1 MDDHSEKDSL
11 TAQQSGFRAAL
22 LAWVDSN
29 ILELGRELR
38 LSYLP
43 PLMIYLAAG
52 ISGLTGI
59 VSTFFV
65 KEYLGLSAE
74 FLAMLGFWAGLVWA
88 VKMPLG
94 HMVDLL
100 WRWKAG
106 FVFLGAGLIGASLAI
121 MLGLLANPD
130 FMRSIMLVE
139 TWYVISVLLAPI
151 GYVLQDVVADAMTV
165 EAVPRMDNDG
175 QPFNDQQIRLM
186 HTTMQTLGRVAIIG
200 GGIAVSLVNLIRF
213 TGVQNMDE
221 AERISAYLDIYGWAL
236 VIPVVSVLG
245 VGLAS
250 VLRRKQKKRWLEKGI
265 DPQKIEHMLSPDQP
279 SPDPNWWILGGSAV
293 FVLFTMVMGLGDIP
307 YGQELVLGGSLTI
320 ILFLI
325 SRLVAVLDPEARRLL
340 VGTAL
345 IIFIFRAVP
354 LPGEG
359 AIWFQIDVLGFD
371 QAFLSVLALIANCL
385 TLFGMFVFRR
395 FMAEKSIAYVIV
407 FLTIAATILS
417 LPNLGL
423 YYGIHHWT
431 ASITGGIVDARF
443 IAIINTALESPL
455 GQIAMIP
462 MLAWIAQS
470 APAELKAT
478 FFAVMAS
485 FTNLALSA
493 SQLGTQYLN
502 QIFTITREVKDPS
515 TGAVIIPADYSDLGV
530 LLITVIV
537 IGLVLPLLAVGLVR
551 LSHVPSR

>member
-1 MDDHSEKDSL
+1 MGQRSGKDSTKFKCGKL
-11 TAQQSGFRAAL
+11 SSTFLS
-22 LAWVDSN
+22 WVDEN

-59 VSTFFV
+59 VSIFFV

-88 VKMPLG
+88 IKMPLG
-94 HMVDLL
+94 HLVDLL
-100 WRWKAG
+100 WHWKAG
-106 FVFLGAGLIGASLAI
+106 FVFLGAGLIAASLAI
-121 MLGLLANPD
+121 MLGILGRPITMQMAMPLE
-130 FMRSIMLVE
+130 S
-139 TWYVISVLLAPI
+139 WYVISVLLAPI

-165 EAVPRMDNDG
+165 EAVPRMDEQG
-175 QPFNDQQIRLM
+175 QPFDDQRIRLM
-186 HTTMQTLGRVAIIG
+186 HTTMQTLGRVSIIG
-200 GGIAVSLVNLIRF
+200 GSIAVSFVNLIRF
-213 TGVQNMDE
+213 TDIQNMKE
-221 AERISAYLDIYGWAL
+221 ADRLLAYLDIYQLAL
-236 VIPVVSVLG
+236 LIPVVSVLG
-245 VGLAS
+245 VGLAA
-250 VLRRKQKKRWLEKGI
+250 VLRRSQVKRWLAQGI
-265 DPQKIEHMLSPDQP
+265 DSQQIDRMLSPDQP
-279 SPDPNWWILGGSAV
+279 SPEPNWWILGGSGV
-293 FVLFTMVMGLGDIP
+293 FVLFTMVMGLGDIR

-325 SRLVAVLDPEARRLL
+325 SRLVAVLDPHARRLL

-345 IIFIFRAVP
+345 MIFVFRATP

-371 QAFLSVLALIANCL
+371 QRFLSVLALIANCL

-407 FLTIAATILS
+407 FLTLAGTILS

-423 YYGIHHWT
+423 YYGIQHWT
-431 ASITGGIVDARF
+431 ASWTGGLVDARF

-470 APAELKAT
+470 APAKLKAT

-502 QIFTITREVKDPS
+502 QIFTITREVRNPV
-515 TGAVIIPADYSDLGV
+515 TGMVISQAEYSELGILLIAVIG
-530 LLITVIV
+530 
-537 IGLVLPLLAVGLVR
+537 IGLVLPLVTVGLIR
-551 LSHVPSR
+551 ASHVPSR